1 MGDVTGLAILGSTG
15 SIGRQALD
23 VVRALPDHLRVTA
36 LACRSDVEQ
45 LEAQLAEHRPAAVW
59 AEAPPPGWMPPAG
72 GTVDVAP
79 LDELVVRDDVDVV
92 LVATTALAGLTPT
105 LAALRAGKKVAIANK
120 EVLVVAGAEVRR
132 ALAEGEPAG
141 AELRPVDSEHS
152 AIWQCLWG
160 ERAESVEQLTLTASG
175 GAFRDLA
182 PGELA
187 RVTPEQAL
195 AHPTWSM
202 GRKVTVDSATLFN
215 KGLEAIEARWLF
227 DVPLSR
233 IDIVQ
238 HRESVVHSMVR
249 FVDGSVKA
257 QLGEPDMRLPI
268 QCALTYPERL
278 PARHVAPLDLAVAG
292 RLHFEA
298 VDHERF
304 PALGLALEAGRRA
317 DGSAAALSGADES
330 AVAHFLAGRL
340 GFTEIARLLRSAL
353 DAHEP
358 VAEDDLDALL
368 GAEAW
373 GRRFVDR
380 AVDGRDPGRPAAT
393 PAGDRV
399 GGRDERLGT

>member
-1 MGDVTGLAILGSTG
+1 MGDIIGLAILGSTG

-23 VVRALPDHLRVTA
+23 VVRMLPNRLRVSA
-36 LACRSDVEQ
+36 LACGSNVEE
-45 LEAQLAEHRPAAVW
+45 LGAQLAEHRPSAVW
-59 AEAPPPGWMPPAG
+59 ADAPPDGWSPPGAG
-72 GTVDVAP
+72 AVSLAP
-79 LDELVVRDDVDVV
+79 LEELAVRDDVDVV
-92 LVATTALAGLTPT
+92 LVATTGLAGLAPT

-132 ALAEGEPAG
+132 ALAEGEPTG

-160 ERAESVEQLTLTASG
+160 ERPEAVEQLTLTASG
-175 GAFRDLA
+175 GAFRDLEA
-182 PGELA
+182 GELE

-195 AHPTWSM
+195 EHPTWSM

-257 QLGEPDMRLPI
+257 QLGEPNMRLPI

-278 PARHVAPLDLAVAG
+278 PGAARRAARSRAHRPAPLRAG
-292 RLHFEA
+292 RPRSLPGA
-298 VDHERF
+298 R
-304 PALGLALEAGRRA
+304 AGA
-317 DGSAAALSGADES
+317 
-330 AVAHFLAGRL
+330 
-340 GFTEIARLLRSAL
+340 
-353 DAHEP
+353 
-358 VAEDDLDALL
+358 
-368 GAEAW
+368 
-373 GRRFVDR
+373 
-380 AVDGRDPGRPAAT
+380 
-393 PAGDRV
+393 
-399 GGRDERLGT
+399 